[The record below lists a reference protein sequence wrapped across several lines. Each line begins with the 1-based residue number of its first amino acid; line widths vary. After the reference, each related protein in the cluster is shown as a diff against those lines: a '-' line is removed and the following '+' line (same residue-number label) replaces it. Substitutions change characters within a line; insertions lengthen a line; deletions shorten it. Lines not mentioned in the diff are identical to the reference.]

1 LVAGVWEAVHTHP
14 ELPES
19 SLRLWMLFF
28 NQLQAN
34 KSPTR
39 DKKSKRT
46 PVIAADHIGAGCVGG
61 WVGGIHK
68 FLGGTS
74 KENYRSIHLLEKV
87 SAK

>member
-1 LVAGVWEAVHTHP
+1 MVAGVGKTVHTHP

-19 SLRLWMLFF
+19 SLRLWMLLF

-34 KSPTR
+34 QSPTR

-46 PVIAADHIGAGCVGG
+46 PVIAADHIGADCVGG
-61 WVGGIHK
+61 WVGWIHK
-68 FLGGTS
+68 LLGGTS